1 MSRNPM
7 FSGKNVGFLFIY
19 IGKIQKSQRTEQ
31 NTLQKGKKLRKT
43 RTKCRIRWT
52 IQLNIAK
59 NPKIYDSAGQ
69 NSKKQEDLHL
79 LLAAAAG

>member
-43 RTKCRIRWT
+43 RTKCRIHWT
-52 IQLNIAK
+52 IQLNIVK

-69 NSKKQEDLHL
+69 NSKKQENLHL